1 MKKPWL
7 LVLLALAVAGV
18 AVFFVWF
25 LLLIHV
31 MRSIPSVLG
40 TTMLVSLAV
49 IAIGL
54 CAALV
59 FAWRPQG
66 GWAYRTALA
75 VMLVAGLA
83 PAALHWWLSS
93 IGAANQKIEEAN
105 KKAEQQAFEAKLLTQ
120 IETYR
125 KDVAERIAANNPFTS
140 REAQEFLGFVQGS
153 NLRYRSL
160 PDYSPQTFALLKQA
174 LDGKVLNPN
183 ARVKGPRAA
192 DVSEEPLFVVYYKFY
207 LQSGATMPQKRV
219 REREWKLFQ
228 MLIAGG
234 ANLDDPA
241 AAVLKDEVKR
251 ETAPYDANVPGYIT
265 LK

>member
-7 LVLLALAVAGV
+7 LALLALAVAGV
-18 AVFFVWF
+18 SVFCVWF
-25 LLLIHV
+25 VLVIHV
-31 MRSIPSVLG
+31 MRSIPSVLE
-40 TTMLVSLAV
+40 TMMLMSLAV

-59 FAWRPQG
+59 LAWRPQG

-83 PAALHWWLSS
+83 PVALNWHLSS

-105 KKAEQQAFEAKLLTQ
+105 KKAEQQAFEAKFMTQ
-120 IETYR
+120 IEAT
-125 KDVAERIAANNPFTS
+125 KKGVAERVAAKNPFTP
-140 REAQEFLGFVQGS
+140 REAQEFLEFVQGS
-153 NLRYRSL
+153 NLNHRSL
-160 PDYSPQTFALLKQA
+160 PDHSPAAFALLKQA

-183 ARVKGPRAA
+183 ARVKGPRAV
-192 DVSEEPLFVVYYKFY
+192 DVAEEPLFVVYYKFY
-207 LQSGATMPQKRV
+207 LQPGATMPQKRV

-228 MLIAGG
+228 MLVAGG

-241 AAVLKDEVKR
+241 AVVLRDDVKR
-251 ETAPYDANVPGYIT
+251 QTEPYGVEGWVT